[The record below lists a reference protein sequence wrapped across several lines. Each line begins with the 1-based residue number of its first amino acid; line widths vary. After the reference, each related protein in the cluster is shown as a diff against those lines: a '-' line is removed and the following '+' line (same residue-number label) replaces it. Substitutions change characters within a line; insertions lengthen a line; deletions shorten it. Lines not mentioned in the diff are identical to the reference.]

1 LTKKNICCWD
11 LEGPISTLDFAAEIG
26 KLLSQ
31 KAELNLQKY
40 DMSEFFSMISNYDD
54 YLIDTPDIKKKLGI
68 EDYEPGDTLR
78 IMAPLYASSFSDDEL
93 IEIAKSNLCLLP
105 GSKEL
110 MNILSKNWDIYVI
123 STSYTHFARTV
134 TKALNIKKD
143 HVYCTELNI
152 SKLKR
157 DLLDIEKYIN
167 VLVREIYQ
175 KYLENNKNLDFVL
188 DDLNSFF
195 WSKNENHYIKTM
207 NQVTVRGGKRKEQAL
222 EEISEKTGINI
233 SEMIATGDSITDID
247 LLQRISKEQGI
258 AISFNGNRFSVKK
271 ANLAITSPSN
281 LGVLPVFESKEKE
294 KFQEFLLE
302 WESKFN
308 DFKTDP
314 KNISNGLISKQC
326 KAFFVQY
333 NFVPEIINLTNKSE
347 EELKNIVFRQ
357 EEMRKI
363 VRGWAGNLG

>member
-1 LTKKNICCWD
+1 MTGKNVCCWD

-26 KLLSQ
+26 RLLS
-31 KAELNLQKY
+31 KKSELNLQNY
-40 DMSEFFSMISNYDD
+40 DMGDFFSLISNYDD
-54 YLIDTPDIKKKLGI
+54 YIIDTPGIKKQLGI
-68 EDYEPGDTLR
+68 EDYQPGDTLR
-78 IMAPLYASSFSDDEL
+78 IMAPLYVSCFSDAEL
-93 IEIAKSNLCLLP
+93 IEIAKHNLGLLP

-110 MNILSKNWDIYVI
+110 MNKLSRNWDIYVI

-195 WSKNENHYIKTM
+195 WSKNKNHYIKTM

-222 EEISEKTGINI
+222 EEISEKAGTQI
-233 SEMIATGDSITDID
+233 SEMIAIGDSITDID
-247 LLQRISKEQGI
+247 MLQRVSKEQGI

-271 ANLAITSPSN
+271 ANIAITSPSN